1 MEEKE
6 TKNKFWKGVLVGALV
21 TAFAGFAVVGF
32 ATGIWIIGRRTSE
45 SQSIQATGTDAN
57 KLDMKK
63 IEPKLQ
69 YMEALIDK
77 YFLFDENMT
86 EEEQKKNGTAEDWIY
101 RGYMYSLNDPYS
113 VYYDKDEYTSLN
125 EENSGTYCG
134 IGVQVSQN
142 VYTGIITAV
151 KVFKDSPAQEA
162 GMLHGDNIY
171 KVEDIEATG
180 EDLSLLVSDH
190 IRGEEG
196 TKVHLT
202 VYRQSTDEYVE
213 MDVERRMVENPTVE
227 YEMLEN
233 KAGYISLSSFE
244 EVSSEQFKKAVDDL
258 TAQGME
264 KLIVDLRNNGGGVV
278 QAAKEIADYL
288 LPDGKTIV
296 SFKGKGIDDSTYS
309 SDDGHEVYVPIVL
322 LVNGESASASEV
334 LTGALKDNNW
344 ATIVGEKTFG
354 KGIAQ
359 GVFNLPDGS
368 GLELL
373 RRLRARSALPV
384 LILTANDLELDQVT
398 GLELGADDYV
408 TKPFSLAVLRA
419 RVNNLLRRAHSR
431 RTVLELP
438 PFTFD
443 FQEMTYTRNG
453 VPLELS
459 RTEQRLLRL
468 LAEHRGQTL
477 PRARLLEQVWDG
489 GEFVDEN
496 ALSVAVNRLRAKL
509 TDAPIRTV
517 YGVGYVWAVEP

>member
-1 MEEKE
+1 MDFRQQWKRKISRQKQLQKDEGEKTLEEKE

-32 ATGIWIIGRRTSE
+32 ATGIWIIGGRTSE

-162 GMLHGDNIY
+162 GMLPGDILY

-309 SDDGHEVYVPIVL
+309 SDDGHEVDVPIVL

-368 GLELL
+368 GLKLTTAYYYTPSGECIHKLGIEPDVTV
-373 RRLRARSALPV
+373 ALAEDLKSKIEIPKDEDNQLQTALEV
-384 LILTANDLELDQVT
+384 FGEGVDAVKAKISEETGETEAANDDFEAKVKENLEIEKET
-398 GLELGADDYV
+398 G
-408 TKPFSLAVLRA
+408 
-419 RVNNLLRRAHSR
+419 
-431 RTVLELP
+431 
-438 PFTFD
+438 
-443 FQEMTYTRNG
+443 
-453 VPLELS
+453 
-459 RTEQRLLRL
+459 
-468 LAEHRGQTL
+468 AE
-477 PRARLLEQVWDG
+477 
-489 GEFVDEN
+489 
-496 ALSVAVNRLRAKL
+496 K
-509 TDAPIRTV
+509 
-517 YGVGYVWAVEP
+517 

>member
-1 MEEKE
+1 MDFRRQWKRKISRQKQLQKDEEEKTLEEKE
-6 TKNKFWKGVLVGALV
+6 PKNKFWKGVLVGALV

-162 GMLHGDNIY
+162 GMLPGDILY

-309 SDDGHEVYVPIVL
+309 SDDGHEVDVPIVL

-368 GLELL
+368 GLKLTTAYYYTPSGECIHKLGIEPDVTV
-373 RRLRARSALPV
+373 ALAEDLKSKIEIPKDEDNQLQTALEV
-384 LILTANDLELDQVT
+384 FGEGVDAVKAKISEETGETEAANDDFEAKVKENLEIEKET
-398 GLELGADDYV
+398 G
-408 TKPFSLAVLRA
+408 
-419 RVNNLLRRAHSR
+419 
-431 RTVLELP
+431 
-438 PFTFD
+438 
-443 FQEMTYTRNG
+443 
-453 VPLELS
+453 
-459 RTEQRLLRL
+459 
-468 LAEHRGQTL
+468 AE
-477 PRARLLEQVWDG
+477 
-489 GEFVDEN
+489 
-496 ALSVAVNRLRAKL
+496 K
-509 TDAPIRTV
+509 
-517 YGVGYVWAVEP
+517 

>member
-1 MEEKE
+1 MDFRQQWKRKISRQKQLQKDEGEKTLEEKE

-162 GMLHGDNIY
+162 GMLPGDILY
-171 KVEDIEATG
+171 KVEDSEATG

-227 YEMLEN
+227 YEMVEN

-258 TAQGME
+258 TDQGME

-309 SDDGHEVYVPIVL
+309 SDDGHEVDVPIIL

-368 GLELL
+368 GLKLTTAYYYTPSGECIHKLGIEPDVTV
-373 RRLRARSALPV
+373 ALAEDLKSKIEIPKDEDNQLQTALEV
-384 LILTANDLELDQVT
+384 FDEGVDAVKAKISEETGETEAANDDFEAKVKENLEIEKET
-398 GLELGADDYV
+398 G
-408 TKPFSLAVLRA
+408 
-419 RVNNLLRRAHSR
+419 
-431 RTVLELP
+431 
-438 PFTFD
+438 
-443 FQEMTYTRNG
+443 
-453 VPLELS
+453 
-459 RTEQRLLRL
+459 
-468 LAEHRGQTL
+468 AE
-477 PRARLLEQVWDG
+477 
-489 GEFVDEN
+489 
-496 ALSVAVNRLRAKL
+496 K
-509 TDAPIRTV
+509 
-517 YGVGYVWAVEP
+517 

>member
-1 MEEKE
+1 MDFRQQWKRKISRQKQLQKDEGEKTLEEKE

-151 KVFKDSPAQEA
+151 KIFKDSPAQEA
-162 GMLHGDNIY
+162 GMLPGDILY

-309 SDDGHEVYVPIVL
+309 SDDGHEVDVPIIL

-368 GLELL
+368 GLKLTTAYYYTPSGECIHKLGIEPDVTV
-373 RRLRARSALPV
+373 ALAEDLKSKIEIPKSEDNQLQTALEV
-384 LILTANDLELDQVT
+384 FDEGVDAVKAKISEETGETEAANDDFEAKVKENLEIEKET
-398 GLELGADDYV
+398 G
-408 TKPFSLAVLRA
+408 
-419 RVNNLLRRAHSR
+419 
-431 RTVLELP
+431 
-438 PFTFD
+438 
-443 FQEMTYTRNG
+443 
-453 VPLELS
+453 
-459 RTEQRLLRL
+459 
-468 LAEHRGQTL
+468 AE
-477 PRARLLEQVWDG
+477 
-489 GEFVDEN
+489 
-496 ALSVAVNRLRAKL
+496 K
-509 TDAPIRTV
+509 
-517 YGVGYVWAVEP
+517 

>member
-1 MEEKE
+1 MEEKISRRKQLRKDEGEKTLEEKE

-32 ATGIWIIGRRTSE
+32 ATGIWVIGRRASASRSTQTAE
-45 SQSIQATGTDAN
+45 TTGTQ
-57 KLDMKK
+57 LDMKK

-86 EEEQKKNGTAEDWIY
+86 EEEQAKNGTAEDWIY
-101 RGYMYSLNDPYS
+101 RGYMSSLNDPYS

-125 EENSGTYCG
+125 EETSGTYCG

-142 VYTGIITAV
+142 IYTGIITAV
-151 KVFKDSPAQEA
+151 KVFKNSPAQEA
-162 GMLHGDNIY
+162 GMLPGDILY

-227 YEMLEN
+227 YELLDAH
-233 KAGYISLSSFE
+233 AGYISLSSFE
-244 EVSSEQFKKAVDDL
+244 EVSSEQFKSAVDDL
-258 TAQGME
+258 ASKGMD
-264 KLIVDLRNNGGGVV
+264 KLIIDLRNNGGVV
-278 QAAKEIADYL
+278 QAAKDIADYL

-296 SFKGKGIDDSTYS
+296 SFKGKGIDDSVYT
-309 SDDGHEVYVPIVL
+309 SDDGHEVDVPIIL

-334 LTGALKDNNW
+334 LTGALKDNDW

-359 GVFNLPDGS
+359 GIFNLPDGS
-368 GLELL
+368 GLKLTTAYYYTPSGECIHKLGIEPDVTVAL
-373 RRLRARSALPV
+373 DEDLKSKIEIPKDEDNQLQTALEVFDEGVDAVKAKISAE
-384 LILTANDLELDQVT
+384 TGETKAANDDFEAKVKENLEIEKET
-398 GLELGADDYV
+398 G
-408 TKPFSLAVLRA
+408 
-419 RVNNLLRRAHSR
+419 
-431 RTVLELP
+431 
-438 PFTFD
+438 
-443 FQEMTYTRNG
+443 
-453 VPLELS
+453 
-459 RTEQRLLRL
+459 
-468 LAEHRGQTL
+468 AE
-477 PRARLLEQVWDG
+477 
-489 GEFVDEN
+489 
-496 ALSVAVNRLRAKL
+496 K
-509 TDAPIRTV
+509 
-517 YGVGYVWAVEP
+517 

>member
-1 MEEKE
+1 MDFRQQWKRKISRQKQLQKDEGEKTLEEKE

-32 ATGIWIIGRRTSE
+32 ATGIWVIGRRASASRSTQTAE
-45 SQSIQATGTDAN
+45 TTGTQ
-57 KLDMKK
+57 LDMKK

-86 EEEQKKNGTAEDWIY
+86 EEEQAKNGTAEDWIY
-101 RGYMYSLNDPYS
+101 RGYMSSLNDPYS

-162 GMLHGDNIY
+162 GMLPGDILY

-233 KAGYISLSSFE
+233 EAGYISLSSFE

-309 SDDGHEVYVPIVL
+309 SDDGHEVDVPIIL

-368 GLELL
+368 GLKLTTAYYYTPSGECIHKLGIEPDVTVTL
-373 RRLRARSALPV
+373 DEDLKSKIEIPKDEDNQLQTALEVFDEGVDAVNEKISAENGE
-384 LILTANDLELDQVT
+384 TAA
-398 GLELGADDYV
+398 ADDDFEAKV
-408 TKPFSLAVLRA
+408 KE
-419 RVNNLLRRAHSR
+419 NLEIEKEAGAA
-431 RTVLELP
+431 
-438 PFTFD
+438 
-443 FQEMTYTRNG
+443 Q
-453 VPLELS
+453 
-459 RTEQRLLRL
+459 
-468 LAEHRGQTL
+468 
-477 PRARLLEQVWDG
+477 
-489 GEFVDEN
+489 
-496 ALSVAVNRLRAKL
+496 
-509 TDAPIRTV
+509 
-517 YGVGYVWAVEP
+517 

>member
-1 MEEKE
+1 MDFRQQWKRKISRQKQLQKDEGEKTLEEKE

-69 YMEALIDK
+69 YMETLIDK

-162 GMLHGDNIY
+162 GMLPGDILY

-309 SDDGHEVYVPIVL
+309 SDDGHEVDVPIVL
-322 LVNGESASASEV
+322 PVNGESASASEV

-368 GLELL
+368 GLKLTTAYYYTPSGECIHKLGIEPDVTV
-373 RRLRARSALPV
+373 ALAEDLKSKIEIPKSEDNQLQTALEV
-384 LILTANDLELDQVT
+384 FDEGVDAVKAKISEETGETEAANDDFEAKVKENLEIEKET
-398 GLELGADDYV
+398 G
-408 TKPFSLAVLRA
+408 
-419 RVNNLLRRAHSR
+419 
-431 RTVLELP
+431 
-438 PFTFD
+438 
-443 FQEMTYTRNG
+443 
-453 VPLELS
+453 
-459 RTEQRLLRL
+459 
-468 LAEHRGQTL
+468 
-477 PRARLLEQVWDG
+477 
-489 GEFVDEN
+489 
-496 ALSVAVNRLRAKL
+496 
-509 TDAPIRTV
+509 
-517 YGVGYVWAVEP
+517 VEK

>member
-1 MEEKE
+1 MDFRQQWKRKISRQKQLQKDEGEKTLEEKE

-32 ATGIWIIGRRTSE
+32 ATGIWIIGRRTPE
-45 SQSIQATGTDAN
+45 SQSAQTTGADAN

-162 GMLHGDNIY
+162 GMLPGDILY

-227 YEMLEN
+227 YEMVEN

-309 SDDGHEVYVPIVL
+309 SDDGHEVDVPIIL

-368 GLELL
+368 GLKLTTAYYYTPSGECIHKLGIEPDVTVAL
-373 RRLRARSALPV
+373 AEDLKSKIEIPKGEDNQLQTALEVFDEGVDAVKAKISA
-384 LILTANDLELDQVT
+384 ET
-398 GLELGADDYV
+398 GETEAADDDFEAKV
-408 TKPFSLAVLRA
+408 KE
-419 RVNNLLRRAHSR
+419 NLEIEKE
-431 RTVLELP
+431 T
-438 PFTFD
+438 
-443 FQEMTYTRNG
+443 G
-453 VPLELS
+453 
-459 RTEQRLLRL
+459 
-468 LAEHRGQTL
+468 AE
-477 PRARLLEQVWDG
+477 
-489 GEFVDEN
+489 
-496 ALSVAVNRLRAKL
+496 K
-509 TDAPIRTV
+509 
-517 YGVGYVWAVEP
+517 

>member
-1 MEEKE
+1 MDFRQQWKRKISRQKQLQKDEGEKTLEEKE

-69 YMEALIDK
+69 YMETLIDK

-162 GMLHGDNIY
+162 GMLPGDILY

-309 SDDGHEVYVPIVL
+309 SDDGHEVDVPIVL

-368 GLELL
+368 GLKLTTAYYYTPSGECIHKLGIEPDVTV
-373 RRLRARSALPV
+373 ALAEDLKSKIEIPKDEDNQLQTALEV
-384 LILTANDLELDQVT
+384 FGEGVDAVKAKISEETGETEAANDDFEAKVKENLEIEKET
-398 GLELGADDYV
+398 G
-408 TKPFSLAVLRA
+408 
-419 RVNNLLRRAHSR
+419 
-431 RTVLELP
+431 
-438 PFTFD
+438 
-443 FQEMTYTRNG
+443 
-453 VPLELS
+453 
-459 RTEQRLLRL
+459 
-468 LAEHRGQTL
+468 AE
-477 PRARLLEQVWDG
+477 
-489 GEFVDEN
+489 
-496 ALSVAVNRLRAKL
+496 K
-509 TDAPIRTV
+509 
-517 YGVGYVWAVEP
+517 